1 MGLGVSGL
9 DIMINNFAASQSLK
23 YTQSSVPSEDY
34 GRLVNTI
41 SAIRAL
47 SQGLGLFLG
56 PIVGGV
62 LVYLIGFEWM
72 FEILGTLFLL
82 SAMLEM
88 NEIRKETKAREQYR

>member
-34 GRLVNTI
+34 GRL
-41 SAIRAL
+41 
-47 SQGLGLFLG
+47 
-56 PIVGGV
+56 
-62 LVYLIGFEWM
+62 
-72 FEILGTLFLL
+72 FLL

-88 NEIRKETKAREQYR
+88 NEIRKEAKEREQYREGDEERAPILSYAE